1 MLFSVDNEIDCIK
14 TTGCIMK
21 IIKTIKMPNLDSNN
35 LKYKIDNFKNRFYNK
50 SEYFICEHD
59 IIGIIIDRYLN
70 NMQNFFISSLKKINN
85 LIINIYKLIIKK
97 LDENNKLLVKFESLE
112 QKLDSQENILKRNFD
127 LSLKLQKEVDH
138 LKNNNSSNFE
148 TVQSNLDNIQSE
160 TIGHNSGNIQIDTIE
175 HNSNTKI
182 DFYQEEN
189 LRLGSELVETKKK
202 FEILKSEIEKYENQ
216 RSNLISKIN
225 SVNDEINNSNVLTNV
240 FKNEI
245 KQKIN
250 VVDHKNI
257 SKKDEIS
264 LNDKVKAIFSNKL

>member
-1 MLFSVDNEIDCIK
+1 MKNQRIDK
-14 TTGCIMK
+14 
-21 IIKTIKMPNLDSNN
+21 NSNFQSDN
-35 LKYKIDNFKNRFYNK
+35 LKYMIDNFKSKFYSK

-59 IIGIIIDRYLN
+59 IIGIKIDKYLN
-70 NMQNFFISSLKKINN
+70 NMQNFFISSLKKIKN
-85 LIINIYKLIIKK
+85 LIIKIYNSIIKK
-97 LDENNKLLVKFESLE
+97 LDENNKILVKFESLE
-112 QKLDSQENILKRNFD
+112 KKLDSQENILKINFD

-138 LKNNNSSNFE
+138 LKNNNGSNFE
-148 TVQSNLDNIQSE
+148 KAQSNLDDIRSE
-160 TIGHNSGNIQIDTIE
+160 TIGHNSGNIQLETVE

-240 FKNEI
+240 FENGI
-245 KQKIN
+245 KPKIN
-250 VVDHKNI
+250 IVDHKNI
-257 SKKDEIS
+257 SKNDDIT
-264 LNDKVKAIFSNKL
+264 LNEKVKAIFSNKL

>member
-1 MLFSVDNEIDCIK
+1 MKNQRIDK
-14 TTGCIMK
+14 
-21 IIKTIKMPNLDSNN
+21 NSNFQSDN
-35 LKYKIDNFKNRFYNK
+35 LKYKIDNFKSKFYSK

-59 IIGIIIDRYLN
+59 IIGIKIDKYLN
-70 NMQNFFISSLKKINN
+70 NMKNFSKSSLKNIKD
-85 LIINIYKLIIKK
+85 LIIKIYNSIIKK
-97 LDENNKLLVKFESLE
+97 LDENNKILVKFESLE
-112 QKLDSQENILKRNFD
+112 KKLDSQENILKINFD

-138 LKNNNSSNFE
+138 LKNNNGRNFE
-148 TVQSNLDNIQSE
+148 TAQLNLDNIRSE
-160 TIGHNSGNIQIDTIE
+160 TIGHNSGNIQPETVE

-240 FKNEI
+240 FENGI
-245 KQKIN
+245 KAKIN
-250 VVDHKNI
+250 IVDHKNI

>member
-1 MLFSVDNEIDCIK
+1 
-14 TTGCIMK
+14 MK
-21 IIKTIKMPNLDSNN
+21 NQRINKNSNFQSDN
-35 LKYKIDNFKNRFYNK
+35 LKYKIDNFKSKFYSK

-59 IIGIIIDRYLN
+59 IIGIKIDKYLN
-70 NMQNFFISSLKKINN
+70 NMQNFSISSLKKIKN
-85 LIINIYKLIIKK
+85 LIIKIYNSIIKK
-97 LDENNKLLVKFESLE
+97 LDENNKILVKFESLE
-112 QKLDSQENILKRNFD
+112 KKLDSQENILKINFD

-138 LKNNNSSNFE
+138 LKNNNGSNFE
-148 TVQSNLDNIQSE
+148 TAQSNLDNIRSE
-160 TIGHNSGNIQIDTIE
+160 TIGHNSGNIQPETVE

-240 FKNEI
+240 FENGI
-245 KQKIN
+245 KPKIN
-250 VVDHKNI
+250 IVDHKNI
-257 SKKDEIS
+257 SKKDDIT
-264 LNDKVKAIFSNKL
+264 LNEKVKAIFSNKL

>member
-1 MLFSVDNEIDCIK
+1 MKNQRIDK
-14 TTGCIMK
+14 
-21 IIKTIKMPNLDSNN
+21 NSNFQSDN
-35 LKYKIDNFKNRFYNK
+35 LKYRIDNFKSKFYSK

-59 IIGIIIDRYLN
+59 IIGIKIDKHLN
-70 NMQNFFISSLKKINN
+70 NMQNFSISSLKKIKN
-85 LIINIYKLIIKK
+85 LIIKIYNSIIKK
-97 LDENNKLLVKFESLE
+97 LDENNKILVKFESLE
-112 QKLDSQENILKRNFD
+112 KKLDSQENILKINFD

-138 LKNNNSSNFE
+138 LKNNNGRNFE
-148 TVQSNLDNIQSE
+148 TAQSNLDNIQSE
-160 TIGHNSGNIQIDTIE
+160 TIGHNSGNIQPETVE

-240 FKNEI
+240 FENGI
-245 KQKIN
+245 KPKIN
-250 VVDHKNI
+250 IVDHKNI
-257 SKKDEIS
+257 SKKDEIT